1 MTATDD
7 INISVIGMGYVGL
20 ASGLGYASH
29 GYRTTIT
36 DIHISRVVNLNNGKV
51 PFFEPL
57 LEGLVNYEIERG
69 MLCAS
74 TNNIET
80 IQKSN
85 VTFIC
90 VGTPSMHDGSADLKF
105 VKEVAKDV
113 GTAIKDK
120 HEYHVVVV
128 KSTVLP
134 CTTEDIILPIVEKW
148 SGKKG
153 GTDFG
158 IIMNPEFLRQGQA
171 VHDSLHPD
179 RIIIGQRDERA
190 GEMIHRIYEGYTDE
204 KGNAVPILHVEIKA
218 AELIKYAANSLLATK
233 ISFANEF
240 SRICERFNIDVYDV
254 MKGAGLDSRINP
266 MFLNAGC
273 GFGGS
278 CFPKDVNAI
287 VSMARGMEVETP
299 IMEAVLH
306 TNDLQP
312 MHFVSIIED
321 VVGGL
326 EGKIIAFLGLSF
338 KPDTDDIR
346 ETRALPIMQKLYLE
360 GARIRAYDPQAID
373 RFRSLTDLPI
383 IYADSIE
390 EALDGADFAVIQSDW
405 KDFRDIEPA
414 TFIQLLK
421 EPVVIDGRRTF
432 DPGVMEMAGITYR
445 AIGWKNMK

>member
-1 MTATDD
+1 MTEADD

-20 ASGLGYASH
+20 ASGLGYTSH

-36 DIHISRVVNLNNGKV
+36 DIISSRVENLKKGIM
-51 PFFEPL
+51 PFFEPHL
-57 LEGLVNYEIERG
+57 QGLVNKEVESG
-69 MLCAS
+69 MLRAS

-80 IQKSN
+80 IRESN

-90 VGTPSMHDGSADLKF
+90 VGTPSLHDGSADLKF
-105 VKEVAKDV
+105 VREVAKDI
-113 GTAIKDK
+113 GIAIRDK
-120 HEYHVVVV
+120 REYHVVVV

-134 CTTEDIILPIVEKW
+134 CTTESIVLPVVEEF
-148 SGKKG
+148 SGKKAG
-153 GTDFG
+153 DEFG

-179 RIIIGQRDERA
+179 RIIIGQMDDRA
-190 GEMIHRIYEGYTDE
+190 GEMVHRIYEGYTDE
-204 KGNAVPILHVEIKA
+204 KGDPVPILHVEIKA

-240 SRICERFNIDVYDV
+240 ARICEKFNIDVYDV
-254 MKGAGLDSRINP
+254 MKGVGLDSRINP
-266 MFLNAGC
+266 LFLNAGC

-287 VSMARGMEVETP
+287 VSMAEAIEVETP

-306 TNDLQP
+306 TNDIQP

-321 VVGGL
+321 VVGDL
-326 EGKIIAFLGLSF
+326 EGKVVAFLGLSF
-338 KPDTDDIR
+338 KPDTDDVR
-346 ETRALPIMQKLYLE
+346 ETRALPIIQKLYLE
-360 GARIRAYDPQAID
+360 GARIRAYDPQASD

-383 IYADSIE
+383 TYTDSIE

-405 KDFRDIEPA
+405 NDFRNIEPA
-414 TFIQLLK
+414 TFKRLLR
-421 EPVVIDGRRTF
+421 EPVVIDGRRTY
-432 DPGVMEMAGITYR
+432 DPKEMKSAGITYR
-445 AIGWKNMK
+445 AIGWKNTW